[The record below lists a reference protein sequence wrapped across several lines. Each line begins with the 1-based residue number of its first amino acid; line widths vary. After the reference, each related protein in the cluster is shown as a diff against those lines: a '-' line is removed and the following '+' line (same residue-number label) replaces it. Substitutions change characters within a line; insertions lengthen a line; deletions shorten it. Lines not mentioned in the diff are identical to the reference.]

1 MEENFNN
8 LENAELNKDGKIEL
22 INKEEENKLN
32 VKMYK
37 IIMITFFLVI
47 SIILIIFIS
56 SLLSITN
63 DNKINNNENE
73 NFQCQEGDE
82 DKCLKCK
89 NNICIKCNPH
99 YELLSNGKCKAT
111 FSYRATYETNN
122 KNEEIELINIKF
134 KDNILKLIIDEK

>member
-32 VKMYK
+32 IKMYK

-63 DNKINNNENE
+63 DNNNENE
-73 NFQCQEGDE
+73 NVQCQ
-82 DKCLKCK
+82 
-89 NNICIKCNPH
+89 
-99 YELLSNGKCKAT
+99 
-111 FSYRATYETNN
+111 
-122 KNEEIELINIKF
+122 
-134 KDNILKLIIDEK
+134 